1 MKKSSIIIAL
11 VSAIFSAVP
20 LSLTSCASSPKANDS
35 HESVIIDWKD
45 KALGQVEK
53 PAWVMQLKWG
63 NDRPFK
69 EAFGL
74 EYSRVC
80 RIGGGRSVLLKQAE
94 ELSRTD
100 ASRKIANEMQQ
111 TILAKAGESLSDEQL
126 KTVNEAM
133 TSASVSINGLREE
146 ESHWWLVKKWDSK
159 AKKYYEEYECF
170 TAYSMPK
177 DSWDEAAKQYLLSVM
192 AASGVERDSQEKLG
206 AVYST
211 LQESAHRESEED
223 YSAEKARAKQTLSR
237 LGTDIADEFERASEL
252 SALLK

>member
-1 MKKSSIIIAL
+1 MKKSSIIIAFFAA
-11 VSAIFSAVP
+11 VS
-20 LSLTSCASSPKANDS
+20 LSLFSCASTSKQSEN
-35 HESVIIDWKD
+35 HEAKILDWKD

-80 RIGGGRSVLLKQAE
+80 RIGGGTSILLSQASD
-94 ELSRTD
+94 LSKAD
-100 ASRKIANEMQQ
+100 AERKIALELQQ
-111 TILAKAGESLSDEQL
+111 TIMAKAGAQLSDEQL
-126 KTVNEAM
+126 KRVNDVMA
-133 TSASVSINGLREE
+133 TASVTISGLREE
-146 ESHWWLVKKWDSK
+146 ESHWWKVQRWDEK

-177 DSWDEAAKQYLLSVM
+177 ESWDEAAKKYLLSVM
-192 AASGVERDSQEKLG
+192 GAAGVERSSQEALG

-211 LQESAHRESEED
+211 LQEGAHREDESAYNSEKE
-223 YSAEKARAKQTLSR
+223 SARQTLSR
-237 LGTDIADEFERASEL
+237 LGADTVADFDKGTEL
-252 SALLK
+252 SDLLR

>member
-1 MKKSSIIIAL
+1 MKKSSIIITTISAL
-11 VSAIFSAVP
+11 LAAAS
-20 LSLTSCASSPKANDS
+20 LSLTSCASSPKASDS
-35 HESVIIDWKD
+35 HESQILEWKD

-80 RIGGGRSVLLKQAE
+80 RIGAGKSILLKQAE

-100 ASRKIANEMQQ
+100 ASRKIALELQQ

-126 KTVNEAM
+126 KVVNTAM
-133 TSASVSINGLREE
+133 TSASVTVSGLREE
-146 ESHWWLVKKWDSK
+146 ESHWWLVKKWDAK

-177 DSWDEAAKQYLLSVM
+177 ASWDEAAKQYLLSVM
-192 AASGVERDSQEKLG
+192 AASGVEHKSQETLG

-211 LQESAHRESEED
+211 LQENAHRESEED